1 MQSRKFD
8 RPQRVVV
15 VVGMGLALYVFG
27 LWAIAL
33 GAHLPTGWTGYAPLQ
48 SNQAVSFLE
57 GGLHPW
63 VRLVIWLVLIAVWV
77 GLSCEVLRDR
87 PSKPEEPG
95 AP

>member
-8 RPQRVVV
+8 RPQRVIV

-27 LWAIAL
+27 LWATAI
-33 GAHLPTGWTGYAPLQ
+33 GAQLPNGWTGYAPLQ

-63 VRLVIWLVLIAVWV
+63 VRLVIWLVLIVVWV

-87 PSKPEEPG
+87 SSKPEDPG